1 MSKRLL
7 LDVSPTGVQHSI
19 EIDHD
24 GDSFTAIEF
33 TPTHVEDEILDECAK
48 LRGLAQTKGRAFQ
61 LAAKI
66 PFNTYIAWKK
76 EWREKYVDTWTWPT
90 FEAMK
95 LNNRDYGK
103 MRAGYKRSGVG
114 MKL

>member
-1 MSKRLL
+1 MGQKFL

-19 EIDHD
+19 EIDDD
-24 GDSFTAIEF
+24 GFYALEH
-33 TPTHVEDEILDECAK
+33 TPTVVEDEILDECAK
-48 LRGLAQTKGRAFQ
+48 LRGLYQRKHGGFQ

-66 PFNTYIAWKK
+66 PLLQYYAWKK
-76 EWREKYVDTWTWPT
+76 EWREKYSDTWTWPT

-95 LNNRDYGK
+95 LNNRNYGK
-103 MRAGYKRSGVG
+103 LRVGYKRSGA

>member
-19 EIDHD
+19 EIDND
-24 GDSFTAIEF
+24 GDGFTAIEF
-33 TPTHVEDEILDECAK
+33 TPTHIENEILDECAK
-48 LRGLAQTKGRAFQ
+48 LRGLQQNKGGGFQ

-66 PFNTYIAWKK
+66 PINTHAAWRK
-76 EWREKYVDTWTWPT
+76 EWREKYHDTWTWPT
-90 FEAMK
+90 FLAMK
-95 LNNRDYGK
+95 LNSRDNAYL
-103 MRAGYKRSGVG
+103 RVGYTRSGS

>member
-24 GDSFTAIEF
+24 GDGFTAIEF
-33 TPTHVEDEILDECAK
+33 TPTRIEDEILDECAK
-48 LRGLAQTKGRAFQ
+48 LRSLHQSKKGGFQ
-61 LAAKI
+61 LAAKVPI
-66 PFNTYIAWKK
+66 NTHTAWKK
-76 EWREKYVDTWTWPT
+76 EWREKYRDTWTWPT
-90 FEAMK
+90 FLAMK
-95 LNNRDYGK
+95 LNSREFQDF
-103 MRAGYKRSGVG
+103 RVGYKRSGS